1 MYSNEMGHLVRHTGF
16 NGDAGAFRLKGNGVV
31 AVMLTVLLVA
41 AGDIMG
47 LEIVLEIINAKFWKR
62 EV

>member
-1 MYSNEMGHLVRHTGF
+1 MYSNEMGHLVRFIGF
-16 NGDAGAFRLKGNGVV
+16 NGDPGAFRLKADGVV

-47 LEIVLEIINAKFWKR
+47 TKSRK
-62 EV
+62 